1 MTPSTLIPLTDMDQ
15 LQLSSSSTTGAG
27 PTTTRKPTSSSNT
40 MMIIP
45 DVEIVTS
52 LPALLPTVL
61 RNTYLLL
68 RHGLSTANVDAIISS
83 NRYDLAYTD
92 RHGLTEMGYEQG
104 RQAAQQ
110 VMDHL
115 VSSSSS
121 SLAAA
126 AASSN
131 DEDVDDDAD
140 NNGENDDSN
149 DNNNRRHHSS
159 VVFVSSPFARARQTA
174 VACQEEL
181 RRRLTSS
188 SSPLLLRTTTR
199 DDQQQQPHQWDVE
212 ETIYLHAGL
221 MERSFGRLDGQAI
234 ETYAYVWPLD
244 AFNVTHTAFD
254 VESVA
259 AVCHRFRQCLLD
271 LEATFQD
278 QIIVLTSHADVLQI
292 AQLYAAGAANV
303 GTFSSYRFQSTLR
316 FVVFRIVVDCNIP
329 SLASFAHTH
338 SCFLVIVI
346 LC

>member
-1 MTPSTLIPLTDMDQ
+1 MMPSMLIPLADMDQ
-15 LQLSSSSTTGAG
+15 HLSSSTTGAG
-27 PTTTRKPTSSSNT
+27 PTTSST

-110 VMDHL
+110 VLDYP
-115 VSSSSS
+115 VSSSSLSLSS

-131 DEDVDDDAD
+131 DEDDDDNAD
-140 NNGENDDSN
+140 NNGETDDN
-149 DNNNRRHHSS
+149 DNNNRRHHHHHHHSS

-174 VACQEEL
+174 VACHEEL
-181 RRRLTSS
+181 RRRLSS
-188 SSPLLLRTTTR
+188 SSPLPTR
-199 DDQQQQPHQWDVE
+199 DQQQQQWDVE

-271 LEATFQD
+271 LEDAFQD

-292 AQLYAAGAANV
+292 VQLYAAGAANV

-316 FVVFRIVVDCNIP
+316 FLCLLFVLSVYF
-329 SLASFAHTH
+329 STH
-338 SCFLVIVI
+338 SR
-346 LC
+346 

>member
-1 MTPSTLIPLTDMDQ
+1 MKPSMLIPLADMDQ
-15 LQLSSSSTTGAG
+15 LQLSSSTTGAG
-27 PTTTRKPTSSSNT
+27 PTTST
-40 MMIIP
+40 MIP

-52 LPALLPTVL
+52 LPAVLPAVL

-83 NRYDLAYTD
+83 NRHDLAYTD

-110 VMDHL
+110 VLDHL
-115 VSSSSS
+115 VSSSS
-121 SLAAA
+121 LEVA

-199 DDQQQQPHQWDVE
+199 DDQQQQQPWDVE

-271 LEATFQD
+271 LEDAFQH

-303 GTFSSYRFQSTLR
+303 GTFSSYRFQST
-316 FVVFRIVVDCNIP
+316 FCGFCVVC
-329 SLASFAHTH
+329 
-338 SCFLVIVI
+338 
-346 LC
+346 